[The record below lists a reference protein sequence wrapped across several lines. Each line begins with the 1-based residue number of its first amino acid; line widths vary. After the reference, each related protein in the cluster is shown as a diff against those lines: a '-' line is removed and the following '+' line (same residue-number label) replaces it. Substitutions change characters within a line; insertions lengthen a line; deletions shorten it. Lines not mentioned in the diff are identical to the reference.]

1 MNKYQKLAS
10 NTFVLALG
18 QFGSK
23 FLVYVM
29 LRFYTSWLGADGFGD
44 VNNII
49 NEIGRAHV

>member
-29 LRFYTSWLGADGFGD
+29 LRF
-44 VNNII
+44 I
-49 NEIGRAHV
+49 RAGSARTDSAMSTTL

>member
-23 FLVYVM
+23 FLVYVTT
-29 LRFYTSWLGADGFGD
+29 L
-44 VNNII
+44 
-49 NEIGRAHV
+49 

>member
-29 LRFYTSWLGADGFGD
+29 LRFYTS
-44 VNNII
+44 
-49 NEIGRAHV
+49 